1 MKLQQRNNKKYLG
14 KEVLLTG
21 ALSAFCAQ
29 ALIGFG
35 TDLEELHQFARLIGI
50 KREWY
55 QYVGFPHYDLT
66 RNKRS
71 LAIMKGAKRIA
82 PGLIPKGVILYDPN
96 NG

>member
-1 MKLQQRNNKKYLG
+1 MTVYVDKYPEWIAPAVSYWGGGGHL
-14 KEVLLTG
+14 
-21 ALSAFCAQ
+21 
-29 ALIGFG
+29 FG

-71 LAIMKGAKRIA
+71 LAIMKGAKRIRSEEHTSE
-82 PGLIPKGVILYDPN
+82 LQSQ
-96 NG
+96 

>member
-1 MKLQQRNNKKYLG
+1 MTVYVDKYPEWIAPAVSYWGGGGHL
-14 KEVLLTG
+14 
-21 ALSAFCAQ
+21 
-29 ALIGFG
+29 FG